1 MILYMNEI
9 CPTTGKRMMT
19 EEEADRA
26 LHLSHQTGNKKIRS
40 NKREKIPK
48 RKYFCHECD
57 SYHLTSEDEKT
68 FYQKRKKN
76 ENNKSRR

>member
-1 MILYMNEI
+1 MNKI
-9 CPTTGKRMMT
+9 CQVTGKKMMT

-26 LHLSHQTGNKKIRS
+26 LHLCHQTGNKKIRS

-48 RKYFCHECD
+48 RKYFCYECD

-68 FYQKRKKN
+68 FYQKRKK
-76 ENNKSRR
+76 K